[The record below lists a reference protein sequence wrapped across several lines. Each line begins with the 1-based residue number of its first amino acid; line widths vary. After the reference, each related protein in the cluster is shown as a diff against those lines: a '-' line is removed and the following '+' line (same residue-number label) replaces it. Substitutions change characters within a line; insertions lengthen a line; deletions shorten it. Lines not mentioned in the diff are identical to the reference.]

1 MKSRLS
7 KCIKILYTIKNQIF
21 LVCCLEVSIIG
32 TYSETEK
39 RVYEVE
45 DIQEILKIGRTKVY
59 SFIQEAYKQQKP
71 FKVIKIGN
79 IYRIPKASFDRWL
92 DEDN

>member
-1 MKSRLS
+1 MSLGGGH
-7 KCIKILYTIKNQIF
+7 
-21 LVCCLEVSIIG
+21 IG
-32 TYSETEK
+32 THSEEK

-45 DIQEILKIGRTKVY
+45 DVQEILNIGRTKAY
-59 SFIQEAYKQQKP
+59 AFIQEVYVKQKP

-92 DEDN
+92 DEGN

>member
-1 MKSRLS
+1 MNTKY
-7 KCIKILYTIKNQIF
+7 K
-21 LVCCLEVSIIG
+21 
-32 TYSETEK
+32 EK

-45 DIQEILKIGRTKVY
+45 DIQEILNIGRTKAY
-59 SFIQEAYKQQKP
+59 AFIQEVYHEQKP

-92 DEDN
+92 DECN